1 MSNDV
6 QLQLIVRMVR
16 LVIDFQLTQIWF
28 ILPKLM
34 YIFLAFWLDANNNF
48 LCQSLRSLCPTFEE
62 IGASIFDFTDLQQ
75 LTNGCSGHFTMVKSE
90 GKIG

>member
-34 YIFLAFWLDANNNF
+34 YIFLAF
-48 LCQSLRSLCPTFEE
+48 
-62 IGASIFDFTDLQQ
+62 
-75 LTNGCSGHFTMVKSE
+75 
-90 GKIG
+90 